1 MREYET
7 LFVEHPETSAA
18 RAAEIEQR
26 LRAIIAAQGG
36 NVLGIDDWGVRELAY
51 PIRHQRRGR
60 YFLLRYESGREAVEE
75 LERNLKLMDEIL
87 RYITVRVP
95 EKLRKGGLKASS
107 PGAVSRKSEAER
119 GSTESRQASEAV

>member
-1 MREYET
+1 MREYEI
-7 LFVEHPETSAA
+7 LFVEHPETSAP

-26 LRAIIAAQGG
+26 LRSIIAARGG
-36 NVLGIDDWGVRELAY
+36 NVLGVDDWGVRELAY
-51 PIRHQRRGR
+51 PIRHQKRGR

-95 EKLRKGGLKASS
+95 EKLRKGSLKASS

-119 GSTESRQASEAV
+119 ANTESRQTSEAV